1 MTENWRHTHT
11 HTCSRW
17 DPTDEHV
24 THSSSWTSASTLD
37 EHWESFTGNLQYFC
51 FPKEPF
57 RNFSLYKEDS
67 VRWKDSTDA
76 NKEALFVCVCVW
88 SEARLSS
95 NEHLTSTHRWRFIK
109 REAHVI
115 QFKDSDSYGTCE
127 SPECWQTQKH
137 ICFQLRCF
145 EKINTQCLKHNCEF
159 TWKQQVRLSP
169 GQRDG
174 LYGICPSVTWPAVI
188 PL

>member
-37 EHWESFTGNLQYFC
+37 EHWESFTGNLQYFW

-57 RNFSLYKEDS
+57 RTFSLYKEDS

-76 NKEALFVCVCVW
+76 NKEALFVCVCVCEVKLDSAVTNIW
-88 SEARLSS
+88 PQHTADGSLREKLTWFSLKIQIHTAPASLQSADRHRNTSASNWDVLRKLTLS
-95 NEHLTSTHRWRFIK
+95 
-109 REAHVI
+109 V
-115 QFKDSDSYGTCE
+115 
-127 SPECWQTQKH
+127 
-137 ICFQLRCF
+137 
-145 EKINTQCLKHNCEF
+145 
-159 TWKQQVRLSP
+159 
-169 GQRDG
+169 
-174 LYGICPSVTWPAVI
+174 
-188 PL
+188 